1 MYFVRSNFGKM
12 NIWPVEHFFEHICH
26 HFWVGTTGATANPPK
41 SDDKFVQKSVH
52 LSEVTSYKIHT
63 LDRIQDVWT
72 QLFLGIARAC
82 QTRKQQNGSL
92 WMSLQ
97 VHLCNQQW
105 IIERLMM
112 QITLLS
118 LQFLL
123 IIPTIEG
130 RELFRISDDGLGGF
144 RQEDSSREVTV

>member
-1 MYFVRSNFGKM
+1 MNF
-12 NIWPVEHFFEHICH
+12 IWIV
-26 HFWVGTTGATANPPK
+26 W
-41 SDDKFVQKSVH
+41 S
-52 LSEVTSYKIHT
+52 T
-63 LDRIQDVWT
+63 LYVYLWR
-72 QLFLGIARAC
+72 ARAC
-82 QTRKQQNGSL
+82 QSRKQQNGSL

-144 RQEDSSREVTV
+144 RARNFCPHETFIEKHVCTICSSMQDVEKIAIRVSTFLFYISAKGDFFFRKCN